1 VFEFYEKKL
10 RIKGKVDF
18 DDILIMCLRLLE
30 KRPDIRQ
37 MWQEKYPYILVDE
50 FQDINGVQFEVLK
63 LLSGMEANLFIV
75 GDDDQSIY
83 GFRGGTPSIMLE
95 MKEYYLEIQTVLLN
109 VNYRSGIE
117 IVNFRWESSK
127 KIR

>member
-1 VFEFYEKKL
+1 MFEFYEKKL